1 MKYLVPY
8 DFTAIARTALA
19 HAFKISLSEPG
30 EIVLLHIAA
39 DTTERDLASEKFEK
53 LLSSFDEKEAKK
65 VGTRIRIGNIFKDI
79 SNEAQ
84 ESGADLLIMGTHGA
98 QGLQKVLGSHAI
110 KVVTSSA
117 VPFIITQGS
126 EPKKEIDLIVLPVDL
141 SHEKIQITRFA
152 ANLAHKFKASVHVV
166 AKPQS
171 DEFLINRLKNNI
183 TKVKRMLKKEKVSY
197 EVALLE
203 GKKAFHKEVMDY
215 GSQNGASM
223 YAIAHHPQTLIPQ
236 LEKFS
241 QELITNADEIP
252 VLIVNAKELV
262 GVKSNYSFVGI

>member
-8 DFTAIARTALA
+8 DFTPIGRTALN
-19 HAFKISLSEPG
+19 HAYQISLAEPG

-39 DTTERDLASEKFEK
+39 DKDKKELASTKFKELISSLDADLAQR
-53 LLSSFDEKEAKK
+53 

-79 SNEAQ
+79 SNEAE
-84 ESGADLLIMGTHGA
+84 ESGADLLVMGTHGA
-98 QGLQKVLGSHAI
+98 KGLQKMLGSYAI
-110 KVVTSSA
+110 KVVTSST
-117 VPFIITQGS
+117 VPFVITQQG
-126 EPKKEIDLIVLPVDL
+126 EPKENIDLIVLPVDL
-141 SHEKIQITRFA
+141 SHEKIQIARFA
-152 ANLAHKFKASVHVV
+152 ANLAQKFKAAVHIV
-166 AKPQS
+166 AIPQN
-171 DEFLINRLKNNI
+171 DEFLINRLRNNI
-183 TKVKRMLKKEKVSY
+183 TKVKGVLKKENINFQ
-197 EVALLE
+197 VALLE
-203 GKKAFHKEVMDY
+203 GKKAFHKEVMEY
-215 GSQNGASM
+215 GSQNEASM